1 MLASEHDKDKQQ
13 LATEKVVS
21 TGVGVVRMVQVVQV
35 VRVVRMISL
44 DDMNSEKYGFCGL
57 NHQVIEKS

>member
-44 DDMNSEKYGFCGL
+44 NDMNSEKRWFSWSKPWIY
-57 NHQVIEKS
+57 